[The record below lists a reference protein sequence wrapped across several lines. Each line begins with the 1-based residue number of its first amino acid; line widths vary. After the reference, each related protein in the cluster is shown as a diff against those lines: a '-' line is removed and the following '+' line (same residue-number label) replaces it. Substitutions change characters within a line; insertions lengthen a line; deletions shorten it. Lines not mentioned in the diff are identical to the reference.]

1 MLWLSCEGQI
11 DVSEMF
17 SDNSDLSAIFLSCK
31 DQQRVLTR
39 LLEHFSKLVSVDWDD
54 VAFPGRRI
62 RRTQDQQNGPYNEV
76 SQSKEGH

>member
-1 MLWLSCEGQI
+1 MLWFSCEGQM

-17 SDNSDLSAIFLSCK
+17 SDNSDLSAISERKGLTTRP
-31 DQQRVLTR
+31 DQAFRTFFQVG
-39 LLEHFSKLVSVDWDD
+39 SVDWDD
-54 VAFPGRRI
+54 VVFPGRRI